1 MRVHKAVWHFAV
13 TGGNDY
19 ARRYAINRLELD
31 GSMQIERD
39 SKFLRGRGGMRLRSA
54 WYKLGDK
61 ECKRRM
67 LETPDDTFPQ
77 GTNGI
82 LDERKREENWCPPQ
96 DHLAP
101 VIHVSDDIANE
112 LNPNNL
118 ELLKDRTVRLEIA
131 RSSYY
136 DVLASEHMLRIHDSY
151 NGGSLAGVMQAT
163 LESIKY
169 AIVLAKVKDN
179 PRTSEEGF
187 DAVSRRGYQLLNPTQ
202 TTTSRNQALPKQ
214 RFAK

>member
-31 GSMQIERD
+31 DSMQIERD

-67 LETPDDTFPQ
+67 LVTPDDTFPE

-82 LDERKREENWCPPQ
+82 LDERKRG
-96 DHLAP
+96 
-101 VIHVSDDIANE
+101 S
-112 LNPNNL
+112 
-118 ELLKDRTVRLEIA
+118 
-131 RSSYY
+131 
-136 DVLASEHMLRIHDSY
+136 RIRAK
-151 NGGSLAGVMQAT
+151 NT
-163 LESIKY
+163 KPIK
-169 AIVLAKVKDN
+169 L
-179 PRTSEEGF
+179 
-187 DAVSRRGYQLLNPTQ
+187 
-202 TTTSRNQALPKQ
+202 
-214 RFAK
+214 